1 MIETLKIY
9 PKLGEI
15 CNSVKNNAVTIVST
29 PTGSGKTLA
38 TPISLASCLGKR
50 VFVTVPRVDL
60 AKQARL
66 SVIKL
71 IVGQNNS
78 HMVGVMTGRYNEYT
92 DAQLVFCTER
102 SFLNRV
108 QLKADDIL
116 VVDEIHEQGINTEEV
131 IYFAK
136 QHTLKGGKVV
146 LMSATMDVTKYINY
160 FGSATVVELPNTERQ
175 YKTRI
180 INCSEF
186 NYLDKVIELG
196 GITLIGTNG
205 KKEIDYLTSTLVL
218 KKYDSPIFQYH
229 SEMEDDDH
237 ANMMYHW
244 SNNIPCITI
253 ATSVAMSGITPEN
266 LNTVV
271 VPIWGNRIEDGK
283 LVKYLLSE
291 AEAKQWEG
299 RVGRVCDGTAIRIDL
314 NYTREAN
321 PLPEILR
328 IDTTDVILSFLGQ
341 GIDLRKIE
349 LLNQPELEK
358 VEKSFKVLELSGIVS
373 EGTLTEKGQ
382 FIAKLGEGLVTGS
395 LLFEGK
401 QLGIENFAMKLAAVI
416 SNGNPFRKMRYK
428 YKGLNRDFSMSEHY
442 LVVDT
447 IENDEML
454 DFKFNPDLKTFAQNN
469 GIFLKGVNGLKKQFN
484 RINRDYKDQVE
495 ITYPLLCTL
504 LSKQL
509 VTNLYNYGS
518 NDFGRVVANNYDD
531 KMYCTLSPVVLKGG
545 MLAELTT
552 ILV

>member
-38 TPISLASCLGKR
+38 VPFTLEYCLGKK
-50 VFVTVPRVDL
+50 VYVTVPRVLL
-60 AKQARL
+60 AKQAAN
-66 SVIKL
+66 SVVKL
-71 IVGQNNS
+71 ILGEKLAHKVGT
-78 HMVGVMTGRYNEYT
+78 MTGKFNQNTE
-92 DAQLVFCTER
+92 AGLVFCTER

-108 QLKADDIL
+108 KLTPNDIL
-116 VVDEIHEQGINTEEV
+116 IVDEIHEQGINTEEV

-136 QHTLKGGKVV
+136 QHTFNGGKVV
-146 LMSATMDVTKYINY
+146 LMSATMDVSKYVNY
-160 FGSATVVELPNTERQ
+160 FGGANVIELPDTERQ
-175 YKTRI
+175 FTCETI
-180 INCSEF
+180 ECTPF
-186 NYLDKVIELG
+186 NYLEKVIELG
-196 GITLIGTNG
+196 GITLIGVAG
-205 KKEIDYLTSTLVL
+205 KKDIERITEELIQL
-218 KKYDSPIFQYH
+218 KYDNPIYPLH
-229 SEMEDDDH
+229 SEIEEDVEDEILYSTQQ
-237 ANMMYHW
+237 NR
-244 SNNIPCITI
+244 PCII
-253 ATSVAMSGITPEN
+253 IGTSVAMSGITLEN
-266 LNTVV
+266 LSNVV
-271 VPIWGNRIEDGK
+271 VPIEGNRIEDGK
-283 LVKYLLSE
+283 LVSYILSV
-291 AEAKQWEG
+291 AEAKQWAG
-299 RVGRVCDGTAIRIDL
+299 RVGRISNGAIITIDKGIE
-314 NYTREAN
+314 REIN

-328 IDTTDVILSFLGQ
+328 IDTTDVIISFLGQ